1 MDPADRL
8 DENTVRILD
17 AARVCFTERGVRR
30 TTMNEIARV
39 AGVGVATAYRRFP
52 QKPAL
57 VRAVILRE
65 AEHVTALVAREMNRP
80 GEVADQSADGFTAF
94 AHALADRPLLVRM
107 MRGEPAEATVVG
119 VGSDLLDL
127 VMAMARGA
135 VAAWLRGYQA
145 GGQFLGLDSD
155 VIGEIYA
162 RLALSLVLTP
172 DGVIPMH
179 DDEATR
185 AFAKEYLVPLLGV
198 GALDARTAP

>member
-17 AARVCFTERGVRR
+17 AARVCFTAHGVRR

-52 QKPAL
+52 RKPAL

-94 AHALADRPLLVRM
+94 AHALSERPLLVQM
-107 MRGEPAEATVVG
+107 MRGQPAEATVVG

-127 VMAMARGA
+127 VMAMARDA

-145 GGQFLGLDSD
+145 HGRFLSLDPE

-179 DDEATR
+179 DDDATR
-185 AFAKEYLVPLLGV
+185 AFAKQYLVPLLGV
-198 GALDARTAP
+198 SALEAR

>member
-8 DENTVRILD
+8 EENTVRILD
-17 AARVCFTERGVRR
+17 AARVCFTARGVRR

-65 AEHVTALVAREMNRP
+65 AEHVITLVAREMNRP

-94 AHALADRPLLVRM
+94 AHALADRPLLVQL
-107 MRGEPAEATVVG
+107 MRGQPAEATVIG

-127 VMAMARGA
+127 VMAMARDA
-135 VAAWLRGYQA
+135 VATWLRGYQA
-145 GGQFLGLDSD
+145 DGRFVGLDPD
-155 VIGEIYA
+155 VLGEIYA

-179 DDEATR
+179 DDQATR
-185 AFAKEYLVPLLGV
+185 AFAKQYLVPLLGA
-198 GALDARTAP
+198 GAVNAR

>member
-1 MDPADRL
+1 MDPAERL

-17 AARVCFTERGVRR
+17 AARVCFTARGVRR

-65 AEHVTALVAREMNRP
+65 AEHVITLVAGEMNRP
-80 GEVADQSADGFTAF
+80 GDVADQSANGFTAF
-94 AHALADRPLLVRM
+94 AHALADRPLLVQL
-107 MRGEPAEATVVG
+107 MRGQPAEATVIG

-127 VMAMARGA
+127 VMAMARDA
-135 VAAWLRGYQA
+135 VATWLRGYQA
-145 GGQFLGLDSD
+145 EGRFVGLDAD
-155 VIGEIYA
+155 VLGEIYA

-179 DDEATR
+179 DDDATR
-185 AFAKEYLVPLLGV
+185 VFARQYLVPLLGV
-198 GALDARTAP
+198 SVFDAR

>member
-8 DENTVRILD
+8 EENTVRILD
-17 AARVCFTERGVRR
+17 AARVCFTARGVRR

-65 AEHVTALVAREMNRP
+65 AEHVITLVAREMNRP

-94 AHALADRPLLVRM
+94 AHALADRPLLVQL
-107 MRGEPAEATVVG
+107 MRGQPAEATVIG

-127 VMAMARGA
+127 VMAMARDA
-135 VAAWLRGYQA
+135 VATWLRGYQA
-145 GGQFLGLDSD
+145 DGRFVGLDPD
-155 VIGEIYA
+155 VLGEIYA

-179 DDEATR
+179 DDQATR
-185 AFAKEYLVPLLGV
+185 AFAKQYLVPLLGA
-198 GALDARTAP
+198 GAVSAR